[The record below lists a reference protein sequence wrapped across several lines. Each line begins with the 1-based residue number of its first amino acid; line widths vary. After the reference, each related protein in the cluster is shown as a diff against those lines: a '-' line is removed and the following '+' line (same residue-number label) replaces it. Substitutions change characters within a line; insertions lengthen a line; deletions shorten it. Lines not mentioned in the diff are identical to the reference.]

1 MPSVPTMLLGSLLV
15 IFFCSTRTFAA
26 PTTNN
31 LSLVDNATSLSDI
44 ISRTTADVDEPLRPF
59 WKCVIG
65 NDAYTWLDI
74 ALVVQRAAELHKDGK
89 PLGTGRYPHA
99 YRNTDYLYFG
109 PLSPP
114 YLEFPIRRDLVPFNG
129 KRESLSNCLRL
140 MDCSADWFH
149 LKGGPG
155 KHAGD
160 DRVVF
165 QSGGLYSF
173 LGVITHEGATGG
185 KGKFIMCEKFD

>member
-1 MPSVPTMLLGSLLV
+1 MPSMPTMLFSFLLA
-15 IFFCSTRTFAA
+15 IFFCSTRTFAV
-26 PTTNN
+26 PTTNDLLLAN
-31 LSLVDNATSLSDI
+31 NATSLSDI
-44 ISRTTADVDEPLRPF
+44 ISRTPASAGEPLRPF
-59 WKCVIG
+59 WKCVTG

-74 ALVVQRAAELHKDGK
+74 ALVVERAAELHKDGRT
-89 PLGTGRYPHA
+89 LGTRRYPHA
-99 YRNTDYLYFG
+99 YGNTDNLYFG

-129 KRESLSNCLRL
+129 KR
-140 MDCSADWFH
+140 
-149 LKGGPG
+149 GPG

-185 KGKFIMCEKFD
+185 KGRFIMCEKFD